1 MNDTNLLENHS
12 QQVLN
17 HLTRSLS
24 DSDLY
29 RFETTNSL
37 PTMNSKSPSV
47 ISWPIVN
54 DIEEWFNFNPPS
66 YDHIFFDP
74 IRSTQIDHCL
84 NRSLLI
90 EDLKRLIRQ
99 QQEQSSTK
107 IKEMT
112 VKNFE
117 LEKKL
122 EDLIERNALSIKEI
136 NLIHE
141 ELEHIKSISREKR
154 DKTSEENDHLKRFYS
169 FSSSSSNKNDFN
181 PDHSQPNRLI
191 DDCHQSI
198 QRIENRL
205 EYHCRKNF
213 DLEMKLQQWNDSLRS
228 HQFSL
233 KSFESRLDSF
243 EQLLQSILIR
253 IARIE
258 TNPIGSRSRRK
269 FQKNSSGKTLMNW
282 DRFDSF
288 RKFDFR
294 DDKTIEDPIPTAP
307 IAYVQPNVHAEKQA
321 DKSSMSIAEDTPARL
336 PATIPNET
344 NSCRQHRH
352 HHHHHHHH
360 RIRLLPSHRRH
371 HHHHH

>member
-74 IRSTQIDHCL
+74 IRSTQ
-84 NRSLLI
+84 SLLI

-141 ELEHIKSISREKR
+141 ELEHIKSITSTFRHRGLIRSYGIQIRLNHDRTIHKMVKDALTFKR
-154 DKTSEENDHLKRFYS
+154 DS
-169 FSSSSSNKNDFN
+169 
-181 PDHSQPNRLI
+181 
-191 DDCHQSI
+191 
-198 QRIENRL
+198 L
-205 EYHCRKNF
+205 E
-213 DLEMKLQQWNDSLRS
+213 KLWK
-228 HQFSL
+228 QFSGNHG
-233 KSFESRLDSF
+233 
-243 EQLLQSILIR
+243 
-253 IARIE
+253 
-258 TNPIGSRSRRK
+258 NPI
-269 FQKNSSGKTLMNW
+269 
-282 DRFDSF
+282 
-288 RKFDFR
+288 
-294 DDKTIEDPIPTAP
+294 
-307 IAYVQPNVHAEKQA
+307 
-321 DKSSMSIAEDTPARL
+321 
-336 PATIPNET
+336 
-344 NSCRQHRH
+344 
-352 HHHHHHHH
+352 
-360 RIRLLPSHRRH
+360 
-371 HHHHH
+371 